1 MTAATIDRALR
12 AVRETAGGGKRRRPT
27 PSVGSPNSASVSE
40 IGLCLDL
47 ILRLTPERKHRR
59 IGTGHLKTR
68 WHRPEHYIG
77 ELYAKWRILCRW
89 PNPTATARQR
99 RPEKIEQ
106 SEVQIKDV
114 LLAPGNGA
122 FFYDDQEAI
131 RSGAIQDG
139 FVYVG
144 APTTPGYKSIRI
156 PASSLSVG
164 LVLADD
170 TVVWGDM
177 MNVQYSG
184 AGGRDPLFDINQISN
199 LMSRVVVPRLL
210 DVDASRFRD
219 SCTKVLQPVE
229 HQRLPL
235 AIEYGVSQA
244 LLRAGAHLRRGT
256 MAEIIC
262 GEFDLPMPR
271 RKVPIYCQSGDAR
284 EINVDKMILK
294 TVDVLPHGL
303 INSRQKFGVGGRTF
317 MEFVKWVVTR
327 TRQIGRPGYHPVL
340 HFDVYGWIGQEVGLE
355 PQSIADFICRVA
367 DTVPGFTLNIECPAD
382 FGSTQAQIDNYA
394 RIVSIL
400 DDRSSSARIVV
411 DERCNTLEDIRL
423 FAEAKAAHLVQI
435 KTPDVGSIA
444 DTARAVLLC
453 KANKVGAYVGGSC
466 TETDL
471 SAQAS
476 VHVSVATQADMMLAK
491 PGMGVD
497 EAFSIVGNE
506 QNRLL
511 AMLNRRQAQ

>member
-1 MTAATIDRALR
+1 M
-12 AVRETAGGGKRRRPT
+12 
-27 PSVGSPNSASVSE
+27 
-40 IGLCLDL
+40 
-47 ILRLTPERKHRR
+47 
-59 IGTGHLKTR
+59 
-68 WHRPEHYIG
+68 
-77 ELYAKWRILCRW
+77 
-89 PNPTATARQR
+89 
-99 RPEKIEQ
+99 
-106 SEVQIKDV
+106 QIKDV

-122 FFYDDQEAI
+122 FFYDDQVAIKAGVPQDRFIYRGEPVTPGFKAI
-131 RSGAIQDG
+131 R
-139 FVYVG
+139 V
-144 APTTPGYKSIRI
+144 

-170 TVVWGDM
+170 KVVWGDM
-177 MNVQYSG
+177 MSVQYSG
-184 AGGRDPLFDINQISN
+184 AGGRDPLFDAAHISN
-199 LMSRVVVPRLL
+199 LTSQIVTRLL
-210 DVDASRFRD
+210 DVDAFRYLD
-219 SCTKVLQPVE
+219 ACAKVFEPFE
-229 HQRLPL
+229 HKRLPL

-244 LLRAGAHLRRGT
+244 LLRAAAHLHRKM

-262 GEFDLPMPR
+262 SEFDLPLPTR
-271 RKVPIYCQSGDAR
+271 RVPIYCQSGDAR

-294 TVDVLPHGL
+294 GVDVLPHGL
-303 INSRQKFGVGGRTF
+303 INSRQKFGVHGHTF
-317 MEFVKWVVTR
+317 MEFVKWAAAR
-327 TRQIGRPGYHPVL
+327 TREIGRPGYHPVL
-340 HFDVYGWIGQEVGLE
+340 HFDVYGWIGLEMGLE
-355 PQSIADFICRVA
+355 PQRIADFICKVA
-367 DTVPGFTLNIECPAD
+367 DTVPGFTLNIESPAD
-382 FGSTQAQIDNYA
+382 FGSTQAQIENYA
-394 RIVSIL
+394 QIVSIL
-400 DDRSSSARIVV
+400 DNRGSNARIVV

-423 FAEAKAAHLVQI
+423 FAEAKATHLVQI

-511 AMLNRRQAQ
+511 AMIDHRRAQNENVG

>member
-1 MTAATIDRALR
+1 M
-12 AVRETAGGGKRRRPT
+12 
-27 PSVGSPNSASVSE
+27 
-40 IGLCLDL
+40 
-47 ILRLTPERKHRR
+47 
-59 IGTGHLKTR
+59 
-68 WHRPEHYIG
+68 
-77 ELYAKWRILCRW
+77 
-89 PNPTATARQR
+89 
-99 RPEKIEQ
+99 
-106 SEVQIKDV
+106 QIKDV

-122 FFYDDQEAI
+122 FFYDDQAAI

-139 FVYVG
+139 FIYVG
-144 APTTPGYKSIRI
+144 EPITAGFKSIRI

-164 LVLADD
+164 LVLTDD

-184 AGGRDPLFDINQISN
+184 TGGRDPLFETAQISD
-199 LMSRVVVPRLL
+199 LTSRVVAPRLL
-210 DVDASRFRD
+210 DVDASFYLHACAKVFERFE
-219 SCTKVLQPVE
+219 QE
-229 HQRLPL
+229 RLPL

-244 LLRAGAHLRRGT
+244 LLHAAAHLQRKT

-262 GEFDLPMPR
+262 SEFNLPLPTR
-271 RKVPIYCQSGDAR
+271 RVPIYCQSGDAR

-294 TVDVLPHGL
+294 EVDVLPHGL
-303 INSRQKFGVGGRTF
+303 INSRQKFGLGGQTF
-317 MEFVKWVVTR
+317 MEFVKWVATR
-327 TRQIGRPGYHPVL
+327 TRQIGGPGYHPML
-340 HFDVYGWIGQEVGLE
+340 HFDVYGWIGQEMGLE
-355 PQSIADFICRVA
+355 PQSIADFICKIA
-367 DTVPGFTLNIECPAD
+367 DTVPGFTLNIESPAD
-382 FGSTQAQIDNYA
+382 FGSTQAQIENYA
-394 RIVSIL
+394 QIVSIL

-444 DTARAVLLC
+444 DTARAVLIC
-453 KANKVGAYVGGSC
+453 KENRVGAYVGGSC

-511 AMLNRRQAQ
+511 AMLNRRRTQNEQR